1 MADDSVVLEFLA
13 NVDSARQDLANFI
26 TNSEEKLNQLAKSG
40 KVEILVDVARAQVSL
55 DALAKNFAAL
65 LSEEERAR
73 GAKIEIDAS
82 EPLAVVAQLV
92 ARVEEASAEIAALA
106 AEAAAPLSA
115 LEASF
120 LGAREAVDDFAARSV
135 ADSETFGRGFAA
147 AALQARIALEE
158 LEAQLLAARES
169 GSGVTQA
176 DIERLLALRQGYA
189 DAVVGAGEFVSAQE
203 SVKAELA
210 GEASVLETAQI
221 RLEAYLALLRAAGGS
236 LTPLQAATRGLEG
249 ALLEL
254 DSRLNSTSANFG
266 QGLPAAAQRAAA
278 ALFEVR
284 AAMEAEAATPSVS
297 EQQLARI
304 RELEALYQSLILKL
318 RELKVAQGQANESAA
333 VGAGAAAGLG
343 SKFQELAGYVNLY
356 LATKIAEELHKLA
369 TAALEAEVALER
381 INAQLLQATGSA
393 KEAADGLQFLRESS
407 ETLGAPLQEAA
418 QNFSKL
424 QISAAQTNLTS
435 AETRQL
441 FVGLGAAAAGLRLPV
456 SESTALFGGLSD
468 ALARGSLDTR
478 TIRSLFTQMPAVIQ
492 QMATALLGAGARVE
506 DFKKEVTAGNIPID
520 EFVRQLAPILIAQYR
535 DQLPEA
541 VRSTQSELNRLHN
554 TQFELS
560 AQLAAEF
567 TPALREAIEQFRAFG
582 LVEDRSFVDS
592 GKGVSVL
599 IQLVAILSATGL
611 GAFHVIEAAGYG
623 LLSALSQ
630 GLALTTDGIAK
641 LTKSQGLRDL
651 AESLHIYADSFREE
665 AETAR
670 DEVDKLNK
678 AVVDGAGEASTAN
691 RRLTESLDEL
701 IARYGS
707 AAPPF
712 DLVVAAIGRS
722 VVAIKEYD
730 AEITKGLEPPTR
742 EAADKIVKDID
753 AVVKA
758 IQQLPVA
765 QREAQA
771 GTLREVQLLRGHYEE
786 FTSAY
791 IKLQEQRVKA
801 AEEAEKK
808 HAALLK
814 SEDDGWQRLLAS
826 IEKVESAEAKEAS
839 KKISALQQTNASD
852 KSRLDEL
859 NNKPTLTVDEVN
871 EQETLRAKI
880 DETTAA
886 VKRLQSAQAAGGQT
900 GAQVTEKSIADAD
913 KLEAGFR
920 KLIATD
926 DVLRNSIAS
935 LGPAG
940 RDAFGG
946 LLQQLVDLQ
955 RQGGGTKQQVDDITQ
970 RIVKLAQDGGAASAN
985 LAERL
990 GLVTDKTKSLRGE
1003 MAALTP
1009 AAAAAG
1015 TALSN
1020 AGASGQTAAGGLNS
1034 AAGAAHGSAEALK
1047 EQAAA
1052 AEASKLSTETLG
1064 ETTISVAAKS
1074 DGLTQSQYML
1084 RGSFDQTGGSAG
1096 AMAQSIGLTS
1106 DRINLL
1112 KASTDN
1118 ADPVIEKVSDRLNL
1132 TGKNANTTAG
1142 NLTTMGKSVDGL
1154 KTSVDAAGSSTDHL
1168 GTSAAAIA
1176 PRLDAAG
1183 SAAKSVG
1190 AGASSAAAGVGSL
1203 AVATGAAVPAVS
1215 SLANVL
1221 TNISSLKI
1229 GDQFM
1234 AMGAGLATAAT
1245 GATRFADNLKPLL
1258 TLDTAKLDPLAKRLQ
1273 DIGHGATAAAVAEER
1288 LNAAMTKAIPLCN
1301 SLTACLLA
1309 LAGAGG

>member
-82 EPLAVVAQLV
+82 EPLAVVAELV

-189 DAVVGAGEFVSAQE
+189 NAVVGAGEFVSAQE

-284 AAMEAEAATPSVS
+284 SAMEAEAATPSVS

-304 RELEALYQSLILKL
+304 RELEALYESLILKL
-318 RELKVAQGQANESAA
+318 RELKVAQGQANESVAGGAA
-333 VGAGAAAGLG
+333 AAAGLG
-343 SKFQELAGYVNLY
+343 NKFQELAGYVNLY

-456 SESTALFGGLSD
+456 SESTALFSGLSD
-468 ALARGSLDTR
+468 ALARGALDTR
-478 TIRSLFTQMPAVIQ
+478 TLRAIAVTMPGVMQELSQAF
-492 QMATALLGAGARVE
+492 LGANGRVE
-506 DFKKEVTAGNIPID
+506 DFRKQVTAGNIPIED
-520 EFVRQLAPILIAQYR
+520 FVRQLAPILIAQYR

-554 TQFELS
+554 TQFEFS
-560 AQLAAEF
+560 ASLASEF
-567 TPALREAIEQFRAFG
+567 TPALREAIDRIREWGRENANISEGFG
-582 LVEDRSFVDS
+582 LIGKLLLKTVEVLASS
-592 GKGVSVL
+592 AVL
-599 IQLVAILSATGL
+599 IVRAVETALYGILASVTGL
-611 GAFHVIEAAGYG
+611 LARAG
-623 LLSALSQ
+623 
-630 GLALTTDGIAK
+630 
-641 LTKSQGLRDL
+641 DL
-651 AESLHIYADSFREE
+651 AAHFNKSFAGTAQTLHDFADSFAEE
-665 AETAR
+665 SEIAAHR
-670 DEVDKLNK
+670 VDKLGK
-678 AVVDGAGEASTAN
+678 EIGDAFSGATTDTKKLDNALGNLLASA
-691 RRLTESLDEL
+691 
-701 IARYGS
+701 GS
-707 AAPPF
+707 AAPAF
-712 DLVVAAIGRS
+712 DITIAAIGRS

-771 GTLREVQLLRGHYEE
+771 GTLREVQVLRGHYEE

-808 HAALLK
+808 HAALLQK
-814 SEDDGWQRLLAS
+814 EDDGWQHLLAS
-826 IEKVESAEAKEAS
+826 IEKVESAEAKAANA
-839 KKISALQQTNASD
+839 KISALQQTNASD
-852 KSRLDEL
+852 KARLDEL
-859 NNKPTLTVDEVN
+859 NNKPLLTVDEIN
-871 EQETLRAKI
+871 EQETLRKKI
-880 DETTAA
+880 DETTESVKKLQAA
-886 VKRLQSAQAAGGQT
+886 QEAGGQA

-940 RDAFGG
+940 RDALGG

-1190 AGASSAAAGVGSL
+1190 TGASSAAAGVGSL

-1215 SLANVL
+1215 SLSTVL

-1229 GDQFM
+1229 GDQFV